1 MPARPSHIPYA
12 TERSTLQRMSP
23 TVGTPTEKLHP
34 AGKQTVAN
42 MVAKGWIE
50 RQSDAKGRPVY
61 CITAIGLAAL
71 RAPIPKGR

>member
-1 MPARPSHIPYA
+1 
-12 TERSTLQRMSP
+12 
-23 TVGTPTEKLHP
+23 VGTPTEKLHP